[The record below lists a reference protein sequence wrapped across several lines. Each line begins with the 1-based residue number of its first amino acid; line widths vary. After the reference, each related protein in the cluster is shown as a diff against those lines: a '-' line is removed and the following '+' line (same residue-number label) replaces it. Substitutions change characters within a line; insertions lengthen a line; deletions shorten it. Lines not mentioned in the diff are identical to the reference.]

1 MHKKYHC
8 FRRVS
13 FLFRQERYE
22 RSRPRG
28 GAEKLLPQLQAPSP
42 WHPSRTLFRK
52 AQRMLRHERIKGAS
66 WEAPFSQLAAAA
78 VVIAAAVI
86 AAAVA
91 APHVTA
97 AAVAEQEN
105 QNDDPAD
112 VTAAETV
119 IVTHKYYLQEF
130 LSGCLPLIPRY
141 SGERIWCKKY
151 RRGIPLRYGMY
162 LDYPHRPSGYLPSA
176 ESARSAAMTV
186 GLSAA

>member
-8 FRRVS
+8 LRRVS

-22 RSRPRG
+22 RSRLRG

-42 WHPSRTLFRK
+42 GHPSRTLFRK

-78 VVIAAAVI
+78 VVVAAAVI

-91 APHVTA
+91 APHITA
-97 AAVAEQEN
+97 AAVTEQED
-105 QNDDPAD
+105 QDDDPAD
-112 VTAAETV
+112 VTATETV

-141 SGERIWCKKY
+141 SSGEFWCKE
-151 RRGIPLRYGMY
+151 IPERNPSPVLCV

-176 ESARSAAMTV
+176 VSARRAAITL

>member
-8 FRRVS
+8 LRRVS

-42 WHPSRTLFRK
+42 GHPSRTLFGK

-86 AAAVA
+86 AAS
-91 APHVTA
+91 VTAQHIA
-97 AAVAEQEN
+97 AAVAEQED
-105 QNDDPAD
+105 QDDDPAN

-119 IVTHKYYLQEF
+119 IVTHKTYLQNF
-130 LSGCLPLIPRY
+130 LSENYRSFQDIPQD
-141 SGERIWCKKY
+141 SFGAQKAGI
-151 RRGIPLRYGMY
+151 RRCRLCCFNQRVWQ
-162 LDYPHRPSGYLPSA
+162 RQ
-176 ESARSAAMTV
+176 R
-186 GLSAA
+186 